1 MLEHTRAAY
10 QKAEREWE
18 ARHRAATDDLADVQ
32 RLSRHKVRPFA
43 GRRASVLRGC
53 CRCLLHA
60 RRENR
65 HCGRRAL
72 ITVGLAVSAAVGPP
86 SLHDVVQITQLTEVV
101 EESEK
106 EIRTLQNVVREQA
119 QLASER
125 LQGQRE
131 AEAALQVRRTP
142 Q

>member
-1 MLEHTRAAY
+1 
-10 QKAEREWE
+10 
-18 ARHRAATDDLADVQ
+18 
-32 RLSRHKVRPFA
+32 
-43 GRRASVLRGC
+43 
-53 CRCLLHA
+53 
-60 RRENR
+60 
-65 HCGRRAL
+65 
-72 ITVGLAVSAAVGPP
+72 VGLAVSAAVGPP